1 MRSLYGRLAQAR
13 GNSGMRKAA
22 AAVIGAAVLAVP
34 PAGPASASAA
44 TRSPVAF
51 DYWHGARWSGR
62 YYGAVRPGVLG
73 DSYGEPLTGLHWQ
86 AWGSRSAT
94 ATGEL
99 IHMACQPCHLT
110 IRLSG
115 VTRSR
120 GWLYYSGER
129 ITYPRGGGT
138 QSLHWSWASRNYT

>member
-1 MRSLYGRLAQAR
+1 
-13 GNSGMRKAA
+13 MRKAT
-22 AAVIGAAVLAVP
+22 AAVIGAAVLAAP
-34 PAGPASASAA
+34 LAGTASVSAA

-51 DYWHGARWSGR
+51 DYWHGTRWSGR
-62 YYGAVRPGVLG
+62 YYGSVRPRVLG
-73 DSYGEPLTGLHWQ
+73 DAYGEPLTGIHWQ
-86 AWGSRSAT
+86 AWGSSSAT

-129 ITYPRGGGT
+129 ITYAHGGGT
-138 QSLHWSWASRNYT
+138 QSLHWSWAARNYS